1 MASSNAVRMWIL
13 FLVVYPVLFKGSHG
27 RILHG
32 PPVMKKNI
40 NSRLILLELGY
51 DPAKLNS
58 INVGTT
64 GGVGSDRVSPG
75 GPDPQHNSHD
85 PPTAP

>member
-1 MASSNAVRMWIL
+1 
-13 FLVVYPVLFKGSHG
+13 
-27 RILHG
+27 
-32 PPVMKKNI
+32 MKKNI

-51 DPAKLNS
+51 DLAKLNS